1 MRMLRSEFLKL
12 RTAPRTTLGLTLG
25 LLAIIVLGAAS
36 TASSA
41 SGESPGNNYVV
52 WDLLDL
58 VSISA
63 IFTLILGILIITWE
77 YRHGTIT
84 PTLLAAPRRQRVMA
98 AKLFTTLVT
107 GAVLAALCL
116 GLALAIAA
124 LWLGGL
130 DIERGQWELSGR
142 IVLGAAL
149 WGAFGLG
156 VGAAI
161 QSQVGAIVS
170 GLIWFLLVENIL
182 SVIPR
187 VKRIADYLPG
197 SAFDR
202 LVSTEALRNDPG
214 TVSTAYGLGGAAL
227 LVTAYVVGALVLG
240 TVLVQRRD
248 V

>member
-1 MRMLRSEFLKL
+1 MRLLRSEFLKL

-25 LLAIIVLGAAS
+25 LLAITALGAGS
-36 TASSA
+36 IASSA
-41 SGESPGNNYVV
+41 SGEFGNNLAV

-63 IFTLILGILIITWE
+63 VFTLILGILIITWE

-84 PTLLAAPRRQRVMA
+84 PTFLAAPKRERVMA
-98 AKLFTTLVT
+98 SKLFTALVT

-116 GLALAIAA
+116 GLAFAIAA

-130 DIERGQWELSGR
+130 DIERGQWELAGR
-142 IVLGAAL
+142 IILGAAL
-149 WGAFGLG
+149 WSAFGLG
-156 VGAAI
+156 IGAAI
-161 QSQVGAIVS
+161 QSQVGTIVS
-170 GLIWFLLVENIL
+170 ALIWFLLVENIL

-187 VKRIADYLPG
+187 VKRVADYLPG
-197 SAFDR
+197 SAIDR
-202 LVSTEALRNDPG
+202 LISTADLRNDPG
-214 TVSTAYGLGGAAL
+214 TVVSSAYGLWGAAL
-227 LVTAYVVGALVLG
+227 LATAYVVGALVVG

>member
-1 MRMLRSEFLKL
+1 MRLLRSEFLKL

-25 LLAIIVLGAAS
+25 LLAITVLGAAS

-41 SGESPGNNYVV
+41 SGEFGNNFAV
-52 WDLLDL
+52 WDLLEL
-58 VSISA
+58 ASISA
-63 IFTLILGILIITWE
+63 VFTLILGILIVTWE

-84 PTLLAAPRRQRVMA
+84 PTFLAAPRRERVMA
-98 AKLFTTLVT
+98 AKLVTALVT
-107 GAVLAALCL
+107 GAVLAVLCL

-130 DIERGQWELSGR
+130 DIERGQWELAGR
-142 IVLGAAL
+142 IVLGAAI
-149 WGAFGLG
+149 WSAFGLG

-161 QSQVGAIVS
+161 QSQVGTIVS
-170 GLIWFLLVENIL
+170 ALIWFLLVENIL

-187 VKRIADYLPG
+187 VDRIADYLPG
-197 SAFDR
+197 SALDR
-202 LVSTEALRNDPG
+202 LIGTEALRNDAG
-214 TVSTAYGLGGAAL
+214 TVSTAYGLWGAAL
-227 LVTAYVVGALVLG
+227 LATVYVVAALVVG